1 MRWRSWA
8 PRVVDRSCFSLLT
21 DATATG
27 RPPLFWQKAFRSCAA
42 RVVGGGGG
50 RALRAIVRSLEEG
63 ACALGLVVDGPL
75 GPSGIAKVG
84 AVGCAVSTGRPL
96 RAVAAAA
103 RYELTF
109 RRAWSAIYIP
119 LPFSR
124 VVVVCDAPL
133 GADVSPTRDNLEALR
148 QELTARLARCRRR
161 AVDVVRHR
169 GDLWR
174 SPAIA

>member
-21 DATATG
+21 DG
-27 RPPLFWQKAFRSCAA
+27 DGDRAA
-42 RVVGGGGG
+42 AALLAEGIQVVRGSSRRGGA